1 MDDDNV
7 FDFMAEKDKR
17 SRKLDEL
24 AELPPESRTRT
35 KLKETADA
43 LDLSVSD
50 VRAAIKERER
60 ERETRE
66 AADDLLADVEP
77 WPDEVAGADLLD
89 ELADAAQR
97 YIVLS
102 DHVDVAMALWTVH
115 SYGHD
120 AAEHSPI
127 LAFSSPDKRCG
138 KTTALNFL
146 AQVARRPLP
155 SANITAAALFRATE
169 KFQPTLLIDEAD
181 TFLRQSDELR
191 GILNSGHAK
200 ASAYVIRTVGDDYE
214 PRQFRTW
221 APKAIALIGNMPA
234 TLADRSILVPMRRKR
249 ETETVERLRSGNPDL
264 LELARRCA
272 RWVADTGLN
281 ADPELPAGLNDRA
294 ADNWRPLLAIA
305 DAVGGPWPEYAR
317 KAAAVLSG
325 GVEDES
331 ARTQLLT
338 DFRVLFRER
347 DRWPSADVVA
357 RLVDMEDRPW
367 PEWKHGK
374 PITTR
379 QVARLLADYDI
390 KPRVLRLGTGTA
402 RGYQRDQFEDAFSRY
417 LPDRSV
423 TPSQPNTGA
432 GFSDFQSVTPE
443 KPVTDE
449 KPRKAAPQA
458 DCDGVTDENGVPGEY
473 VPGAD
478 G

>member
-1 MDDDNV
+1 MTDDNV
-7 FDFMAEKDKR
+7 YNFMAERGKR

-24 AELPPESRTRT
+24 AELSPEDRTRT

-60 ERETRE
+60 ERENQE
-66 AADDLLADVEP
+66 AVGDLLADVEP
-77 WPDEVAGADLLD
+77 WPDEVSGADLLSK
-89 ELADAAQR
+89 LVDAAQR
-97 YIVLS
+97 YIVMS

-115 SYGHD
+115 SHGHD
-120 AAEHSPI
+120 YAEHSPI

-146 AQVARRPLP
+146 AQVVRRPLP

-214 PRQFRTW
+214 PKQFQTW
-221 APKAIALIGNMPA
+221 APKAIALIGTMPA
-234 TLADRSILVPMRRKR
+234 TLADRAIVLPMRRKR

-264 LELARRCA
+264 VDLARQCA
-272 RWVADTGLN
+272 RWASDMDLN
-281 ADPELPAGLNDRA
+281 VDPELPAGLNDRA
-294 ADNWRPLLAIA
+294 GDNWRPLLAIA
-305 DAVGGPWPEYAR
+305 DAAGGSWPEYAR
-317 KAAAVLSG
+317 KAAAALSG

-338 DFRVLFRER
+338 DFQTLFAER

-357 RLVDMEDRPW
+357 RLVVMEDRPW
-367 PEWKHGK
+367 PEWKNGK

-379 QVARLLADYDI
+379 QVARLLTDYGI
-390 KPRVLRLGTGTA
+390 KPRLLRMGADVA
-402 RGYQRDQFEDAFSRY
+402 RGYAVEQFEDALSRY
-417 LPDRSV
+417 LPDQSV
-423 TPSQPNTGA
+423 TALQPSTGA
-432 GFSDFQSVTPE
+432 GFADSQSVTPE
-443 KPVTDE
+443 NPVTDE
-449 KPRKAAPQA
+449 KSQKAAPQA
-458 DCDGVTDENGVPGEY
+458 GCDGVTDETGEPGEY